1 MQLFLGH
8 MNHFKNIMN
17 RLQVSSPSLPW
28 SHTSFSSLVLLV
40 PSPTMSGR
48 KTPRPW
54 PHPSPPS
61 HRWTLPRAVWLFPTP
76 DYNKG

>member
-17 RLQVSSPSLPW
+17 RLQVSSPNLPW

-40 PSPTMSGR
+40 PFPTMSGR
-48 KTPRPW
+48 KDTQALA
-54 PHPSPPS
+54 PPQS
-61 HRWTLPRAVWLFPTP
+61 S
-76 DYNKG
+76 